1 MAAKQQS
8 QITKTLRFTE
18 NVNQEEGDFSS
29 FYFTSITRSLHQ
41 IQSRITLS
49 AIDKLNV
56 LR

>member
-8 QITKTLRFTE
+8 QITKTLRFIE